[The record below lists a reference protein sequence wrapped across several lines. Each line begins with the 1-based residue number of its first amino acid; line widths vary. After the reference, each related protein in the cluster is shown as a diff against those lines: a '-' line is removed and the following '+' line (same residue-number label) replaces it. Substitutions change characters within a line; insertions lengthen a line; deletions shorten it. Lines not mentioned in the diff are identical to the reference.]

1 MHDEAEDEVAVSATD
16 DHTADGARALRH
28 IRTLLT
34 IALLGVISW
43 LLGPVLLLLFA
54 GVLLGVFLR
63 SLAAWLAP
71 WTGNR
76 TGVALAIVVVTLF
89 VLAVGTSW
97 FLAPQVAVQID
108 EMRREIPRA
117 LDGLRNTLERF
128 EWGRELL
135 SEQPAAADVASSPGV
150 WRGIAG
156 AFSTTVTATANL
168 VIVFFVG
175 LYLAVQ
181 PGVYRDG
188 LVSLF
193 PVAQRSRVAASLD
206 DAAEALRG
214 WLFGQVLAM
223 FVVGV
228 ATLLGLWALGIPLAL
243 TLALIAA
250 ALTFIPNV
258 GPVIAAVP
266 AVLLGLL
273 EGPRTAL
280 LVLGLYVAVQTV
292 ESYLVTPLIQ
302 RQTVS
307 LPPALTI
314 ASQVVLGVTAGAVG
328 LLVATPMAAA
338 GLVLVQ
344 KLYVEDALESDP
356 GG

>member
-1 MHDEAEDEVAVSATD
+1 VSAAD
-16 DHTADGARALRH
+16 DHKADGARALRH

-63 SLAAWLAP
+63 SVATWLAP

-76 TGVALAIVVVTLF
+76 TGVALAIVVITLF
-89 VLAVGTSW
+89 VLAVGTSV

-108 EMRREIPRA
+108 DMRREIPRA
-117 LDGLRNTLERF
+117 LDGLRRALERF
-128 EWGRELL
+128 EWGRALL
-135 SEQPAAADVASSPGV
+135 SEQPAAADVASSRGL
-150 WRGIAG
+150 WRGVAG
-156 AFSTTVTATANL
+156 AFSTTVTLTANL

-223 FVVGV
+223 LMVGL

-314 ASQVVLGVTAGAVG
+314 AAQVVLGVTAGAIG
-328 LLVATPMAAA
+328 LLVATPLAAA

-344 KLYVEDALESDP
+344 KLYVEDALESDAS
-356 GG
+356 G

>member
-1 MHDEAEDEVAVSATD
+1 MNVTEDYQ
-16 DHTADGARALRH
+16 ADGPRALRH

-63 SLAAWLAP
+63 SLATRLAP
-71 WTGNR
+71 LVGDR

-89 VLAVGTSW
+89 VVFVGTGV
-97 FLAPQVAVQID
+97 FLAPRVAVQID
-108 EMRREIPRA
+108 DMRLEIPRA
-117 LDGLRNTLERF
+117 LDGLERGLERYG
-128 EWGRELL
+128 WGRELL
-135 SEQPAAADVASSPGV
+135 SEQPAAADVASSPGL
-150 WRGIAG
+150 WRGVAG
-156 AFSTTVTATANL
+156 AFSTTVTVTANL
-168 VIVFFVG
+168 VIVFFLG

-181 PGVYRDG
+181 PHVYRDG

-193 PVAQRSRVAASLD
+193 PVRHRSRVSSSLD
-206 DAAEALRG
+206 DAADALRG

-223 FVVGV
+223 LVVGV

-273 EGPRTAL
+273 EGPQTAL
-280 LVLGLYVAVQTV
+280 LVLGLYLGVQTV
-292 ESYLVTPLIQ
+292 ESYLLTPLIQ

-314 ASQVVLGVTAGAVG
+314 AAQVMLGVTAGAVG
-328 LLVATPMAAA
+328 LLVATPLAAT
-338 GLVLVQ
+338 GMVLVQ
-344 KLYVEDALESDP
+344 KLYVEDALESDASA
-356 GG
+356 